1 MAIVS
6 PYLSIIKCEE
16 TKFSYQRHMVAEWIK
31 KTRPNYMLPT
41 EDSLQLYRHRLKGM
55 GWEKISDVKGNQKKV
70 GVTILT
76 SDKID
81 SKPKTIVRDR
91 VGHYIKIRSQF
102 NTNI

>member
-1 MAIVS
+1 M
-6 PYLSIIKCEE
+6 
-16 TKFSYQRHMVAEWIK
+16 
-31 KTRPNYMLPT
+31 
-41 EDSLQLYRHRLKGM
+41 LKGM
-55 GWEKISDVKGNQKKV
+55 GWEKISDANGNQKKA